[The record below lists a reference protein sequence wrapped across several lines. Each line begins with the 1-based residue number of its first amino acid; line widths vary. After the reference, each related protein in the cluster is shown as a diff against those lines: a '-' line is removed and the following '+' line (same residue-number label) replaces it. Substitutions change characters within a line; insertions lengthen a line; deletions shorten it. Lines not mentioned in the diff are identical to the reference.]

1 MVSEPF
7 EMRAFSFPTATV
19 RTAIAPPR
27 VATSRVGSAP
37 VATARVATNQT
48 GVVIVTTPL
57 WLDLA
62 SSTGNSVTVPPATG
76 TYSSRGSSVGTG
88 VLSPASAVGVGTA
101 GEPGVAAQ
109 PVTVAA
115 GVDTGIDS
123 VRRMSGVSLLAGLSR
138 LSIGDISTFVAEFP
152 GQVDSLLAVPP
163 AASEVTGWWA
173 GLGGTE
179 RSSLLAAAPRLVGN
193 LDGIPFRERG
203 RANARFLSQSLTE
216 VGDRLTGSLDDGTR
230 ETLTREQAVLT
241 QVEAA
246 LQPSEGGPHRSL
258 IILDTV
264 GGGRA
269 AIALGNPDTAA
280 FVSYL
285 VPGMNYAVE
294 AQIVNWTA
302 TAEALYEE
310 QRTVLA
316 ERAATGRRSG
326 GTSLAVV
333 SWIGYEAPDLFS
345 VGGLDHAII
354 GADFLEKYSQGLR
367 ADRVGDQP
375 YVSLFA
381 HSYGST
387 VALTALSRGSFE
399 VDALVLVGSPGSQIQ
414 SVDSLGVA
422 GGNVFVGKA
431 DWDPAV
437 NSAFF
442 GSDPGAESYGA
453 HPLGVYGA
461 HDRLTG
467 AWLAGSLGHN
477 AYFDRGSESLHNM
490 ALIGTDN
497 ADLVTN
503 GSE

>member
-7 EMRAFSFPTATV
+7 EMRSISFPVVTA

-27 VATSRVGSAP
+27 VTSAR
-37 VATARVATNQT
+37 TALQP
-48 GVVIVTTPL
+48 GVVIVAAPL

-62 SSTGNSVTVPPATG
+62 SSTGTSATVPLAAVG
-76 TYSSRGSSVGTG
+76 LSSNPSSGRGSSVA
-88 VLSPASAVGVGTA
+88 SPVSAVGVGTA

-109 PVTVAA
+109 PVTVVG
-115 GVDTGIDS
+115 GVDAGIDS

-138 LSIGDISTFVAEFP
+138 LSIGDISTFVGEFP

-163 AASEVTGWWA
+163 AATEVTGWWT

-203 RANARFLSQSLTE
+203 RANARFLSQSLADVDE
-216 VGDRLTGSLDDGTR
+216 RLSGTIDDASR
-230 ETLTREQAVLT
+230 EALTRELAVLT

-246 LQPSEGGPHRSL
+246 LRPSVDGPHRSL

-264 GGGRA
+264 AGGRA

-302 TAEALYEE
+302 TADALYAE

-316 ERAATGRRSG
+316 ERAGNGGRSAAA
-326 GTSLAVV
+326 SIAVV

-345 VGGLDHAII
+345 VGGLDHAVV

-367 ADRVGDQP
+367 SDRVGHQP
-375 YVSLFA
+375 FVSLFA

-414 SVDSLGVA
+414 SVDSLSVA

-442 GSDPGAESYGA
+442 GSDPGAASYGA
-453 HPLGVYGA
+453 RPLGVYGA
-461 HDRLTG
+461 RDRLTG
-467 AWLAGSLGHN
+467 TWLAGSLGHN

-490 ALIGTDN
+490 ALVGTDN

>member
-1 MVSEPF
+1 MRSISLPAVTIRASIVPTPAQSGVIIVS
-7 EMRAFSFPTATV
+7 A
-19 RTAIAPPR
+19 
-27 VATSRVGSAP
+27 
-37 VATARVATNQT
+37 
-48 GVVIVTTPL
+48 PL

-62 SSTGNSVTVPPATG
+62 SSTGTSSTVPPGAVA
-76 TYSSRGSSVGTG
+76 SSGRGSTVG
-88 VLSPASAVGVGTA
+88 SPVAAVGVGTA

-109 PVTVAA
+109 PVTTVAG
-115 GVDTGIDS
+115 GVDSGIDS
-123 VRRMSGVSLLAGLSR
+123 VRRMSGVSLLTGLSR

-163 AASEVTGWWA
+163 AATEVTGWWTR
-173 GLGGTE
+173 LGGTE

-203 RANARFLSQSLTE
+203 RANERFLRQSIAD
-216 VGDRLTGSLDDGTR
+216 VQDSLSGAIDDASR
-230 ETLTREQAVLT
+230 DALTRKIAVLT

-246 LQPSEGGPHRSL
+246 LRSSGQGPHRSL
-258 IILDTV
+258 ILLDTV
-264 GGGRA
+264 AGGRA

-294 AQIVNWTA
+294 SQIVNWTA
-302 TAEALYEE
+302 TAETLYAE

-316 ERAATGRRSG
+316 ERAASG
-326 GTSLAVV
+326 GRNRAASIAVV

-345 VGGLDHAII
+345 VGGLDHAIV

-367 ADRVGDQP
+367 SDRADNQP
-375 YVSLFA
+375 FVSLFA

-399 VDALVLVGSPGSQIQ
+399 VDALVVVGSPGSLIQ
-414 SVDSLGVA
+414 SVDNLSVA

-453 HPLGVYGA
+453 HTLGVSGA
-461 HDRLTG
+461 RDRLTG
-467 AWLAGSLGHN
+467 TWLAGSLGHN